1 MFSACW
7 WCIFAVVYHCVQ
19 TTFISWSVVQ
29 FSRMLM
35 MHIFM
40 CVSMCANNTH
50 FIIILSVYLH
60 VDDAHM
66 HVCINVCKQHSF
78 HSHLCRFTCMLMMYN
93 CICVSLCANN
103 THFVVMLS
111 VLVDVCTIICIDD
124 TILHK
129 HVYVCTHWHSI
140 IGRTAH
146 AAHRQCKSTLQFVKN
161 VHTRSIFACMS
172 NLMAKSRVS

>member
-1 MFSACW
+1 MMHI
-7 WCIFAVVYHCVQ
+7 CIYVSVCANNIHFVV
-19 TTFISWSVVQ
+19 IVVC
-29 FSRMLM
+29 FRMLM
-35 MHIFM
+35 MHICN
-40 CVSMCANNTH
+40 CVSLCANNTH
-50 FIIILSVYLH
+50 FVVCCAVFPH
-60 VDDAHM
+60 VDDAYL

-78 HSHLCRFTCMLMMYN
+78 HSHFCGFTCMLMMYN
-93 CICVSLCANN
+93 CICVSFCANN
-103 THFVVMLS
+103 THVVVMLS

-140 IGRTAH
+140 IGRIAH

-172 NLMAKSRVS
+172 NLLAKSSVS